1 MIVAAAT
8 AGIMENVF
16 VLKGEGVLRRE
27 REVRTLVSQEDVVVV
42 LNQEKR

>member
-1 MIVAAAT
+1 MIVAAAI
-8 AGIMENVF
+8 AGKMEDVF